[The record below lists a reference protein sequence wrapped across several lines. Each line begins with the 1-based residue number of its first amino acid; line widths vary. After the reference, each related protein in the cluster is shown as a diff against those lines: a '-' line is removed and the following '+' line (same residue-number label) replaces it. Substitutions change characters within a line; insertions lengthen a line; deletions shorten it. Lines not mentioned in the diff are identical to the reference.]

1 MTGRDESDPTLE
13 AITSA
18 TPGAAVGVR
27 ATTELSDFILAGTVD
42 AVLTETPAADIAERR
57 ADPTNLV
64 GEDTPVYLP
73 VLAFDASVW
82 WVLTEDDGT
91 IDRSDRLQD
100 RPPARRYW
108 SEPPDDSPHCSVSFR
123 DDGRLGVS
131 IPMPVFGGGRI
142 KYYTPQD
149 YGRLIRFRTGAMIDP
164 QTLLADKERP
174 PSM

>member
-1 MTGRDESDPTLE
+1 MTGRDETDPTLE

-18 TPGAAVGVR
+18 TSGAAVGVR
-27 ATTELSDFILAGTVD
+27 ATTESSDFILAGTVD
-42 AVLTETPAADIAERR
+42 AVVTETPAADIAEMR
-57 ADPTNLV
+57 ADSENPV
-64 GEDTPVYLP
+64 CEDTPVYLP

-82 WVLTEDDGT
+82 WILTEDEGV
-91 IDRSDRLQD
+91 IDRSEQLQD

-131 IPMPVFGGGRI
+131 IPMPVYGGGPI

-149 YGRLIRFRTGAMIDP
+149 YGCLTRFRTGAMIDP
-164 QTLLADKERP
+164 RTLLADDERP
-174 PSM
+174 PSL